1 MGFGA
6 DSKIVIK
13 AVLIFVS
20 LMLVLY
26 PISSLN
32 DSLFAT

>member
-6 DSKIVIK
+6 DSKIVIN

-20 LMLVLY
+20 LMIVLY
-26 PISSLN
+26 PINYLN